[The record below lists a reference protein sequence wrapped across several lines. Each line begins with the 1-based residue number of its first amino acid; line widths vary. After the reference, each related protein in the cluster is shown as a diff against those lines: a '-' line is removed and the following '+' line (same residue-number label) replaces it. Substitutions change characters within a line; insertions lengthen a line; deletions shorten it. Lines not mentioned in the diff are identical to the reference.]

1 MIIFTSVGVI
11 TCVGNYRPLSN
22 KIGESISQMSVFQT
36 VSISAGN
43 GVQTQQE
50 PNKPFDSC
58 LPLSSLWR
66 RGQGGCKDPPQSDLS
81 DLQCFQHIYELKSW
95 RDRPAIT
102 WGSQMNFE
110 NQSDLLN
117 HFHFHLLVEMPILAF
132 VEMTWV
138 CSCEQSSCAGQLLTG
153 TQLHS
158 FQQHK
163 LHSQPVASEDYRS
176 VSNWSI
182 HG

>member
-1 MIIFTSVGVI
+1 MIIFESAGVI

-22 KIGESISQMSVFQT
+22 KIEESISQMSLFQT
-36 VSISAGN
+36 VSSCAGN

-50 PNKPFDSC
+50 F
-58 LPLSSLWR
+58 LPPSLLPVTWGDR
-66 RGQGGCKDPPQSDLS
+66 EDAKTPRQSELS
-81 DLQCFQHIYELKSW
+81 DLHCFQHIYELKSW
-95 RDRPAIT
+95 GDRPAIT

-117 HFHFHLLVEMPILAF
+117 HFHFHHLVEMPI
-132 VEMTWV
+132 VEMAWV

-153 TQLHS
+153 TQLQS

-176 VSNWSI
+176 VSSWSI
-182 HG
+182 PG